1 MVRANDFRELIAF
14 KGTKVAL
21 VSFHGS
27 NCTLLNDL
35 GICQDILNR
44 ALLPCLFFSS
54 VKRKINYLNL
64 SSLPLNNGITNT
76 VSVSLPGLFSLIFVE
91 PEVISH
97 RLYSLLWI
105 RLVPVVLLEDY
116 KKKCTFKMCII
127 CLSIFPISSMRVVAG
142 NIFGIHFCH

>member
-14 KGTKVAL
+14 KGTKVAP
-21 VSFHGS
+21 VSFHGC
-27 NCTLLNDL
+27 NCTLLNGL

-97 RLYSLLWI
+97 RLYSLLW
-105 RLVPVVLLEDY
+105 D
-116 KKKCTFKMCII
+116 K
-127 CLSIFPISSMRVVAG
+127 ISSSGSLRRLQKKVY
-142 NIFGIHFCH
+142 F

>member
-14 KGTKVAL
+14 KGTKVAP
-21 VSFHGS
+21 VSFHGC
-27 NCTLLNDL
+27 NCTLLNGL

-64 SSLPLNNGITNT
+64 SPLPLNNGITNT

-97 RLYSLLWI
+97 RLYSLLW
-105 RLVPVVLLEDY
+105 D
-116 KKKCTFKMCII
+116 K
-127 CLSIFPISSMRVVAG
+127 ISSSGSLRRLQKKVY
-142 NIFGIHFCH
+142 F